1 MKKLALKQKIENEF
15 IGGHYEG
22 DEETE
27 KILSKIVGKPVKCY
41 DTKIDDGVD
50 DDETEE
56 IPERFIEERGL
67 AEIGICPALVSE
79 LHTHEVEEIIRGGS
93 FAVCL
98 AVKEIAPS
106 ADDLTDHYAGAY
118 HIEGFLPL
126 DLFIE

>member
-50 DDETEE
+50 DDETEDE
-56 IPERFIEERGL
+56 YIMKSCFSTEDDKIIVGIYYGDVTD
-67 AEIGICPALVSE
+67 EIGYVNVQIN
-79 LHTHEVEEIIRGGS
+79 
-93 FAVCL
+93 
-98 AVKEIAPS
+98 
-106 ADDLTDHYAGAY
+106 
-118 HIEGFLPL
+118 
-126 DLFIE
+126 